1 MTRRDDRDRQ
11 IQVLRER
18 ISALSAASLRIGS
31 TLDLDTVLREI
42 AESARALTGARYAVI
57 TTVDDAGQ
65 LDDVVMS
72 GFTPAEQRRV
82 ESWDDSMGIFAVLRD
97 IDSPL
102 RVADM
107 PTYVAGHGFSTDG
120 VIINSFQGTPM
131 RHGHAHIGNFFLG
144 DKDGG
149 TEFTDDDEDLLVLFA
164 SQAAAAIANA
174 RTHRA
179 ERRARTSLEALVE
192 TSPFGVVV
200 FDAPTGHPV
209 SLNREARRIIA
220 SLREPGEPIERL
232 LEVVTCRLADGR
244 EIALDR
250 LSLGAVLSDAQSVRA
265 EEIELSAPDGRIVT
279 TLLNATPIHS
289 PEGPV
294 ESVVV
299 TLQDLAPLQ
308 ELERQRAAFLEMVSH
323 ELRAPLSAVK
333 GSAATLVETAATL
346 RRAEVRAFSRI
357 IVDQA
362 DHMRGLIGDL
372 LDAGRLDSG
381 TLSVAPEPTQVAALL
396 DRARNTFLAAG
407 SGHDVQIDLASDLP
421 PVMADRPRIVQ
432 VLNNL
437 LTNAARHSPER
448 SPIRV
453 EAVCDGARVA
463 ISVRDEGR
471 GIAPNRLPHLF
482 RRRTRIDA
490 HDGHRGAGIGL
501 GLAICKG
508 LVEAHGGRIRAASAG
523 PGQGANFTFTI
534 PAAMERR
541 EDAWRTSGPSS
552 VPGDERPRILVVDD
566 DPQALQ
572 FVRDALADA
581 DYQALVTDDHHDLP
595 ALIDSERPQ
604 LVLLDLM
611 LPDSDGI
618 ELMERVPQ
626 LAEQPVMFISAYG
639 RDETIAKALSSGAAD
654 YIVKPF
660 SATELVARVGA
671 ALRGRAEPAPF
682 VLGDLAI
689 HYDDRRVTLAGSP
702 VTLTATEFDLLRALS
717 INAGRVSTY
726 DALQRQVWGVRE
738 FAGTDVVRAFIKKLR
753 RKLRDDPKDPTYI
766 FNHRGV
772 GYRMVRSDELQT
784 APIEMSDRNQLPSR
798 GKVTG

>member
-1 MTRRDDRDRQ
+1 MVKIRSVSVTAGPEKRAVTREDDPNRR
-11 IQVLRER
+11 IEVLRER

-31 TLDLDTVLREI
+31 SLDLDTVLRGI
-42 AESARALTGARYAVI
+42 ADSARALTGARYAVI

-82 ESWDDSMGIFAVLRD
+82 EAWDDSMGIFAALRD
-97 IDSPL
+97 LDAPL

-107 PTYVAGHGFSTDG
+107 PAYVAGLGFSTDG
-120 VIINSFQGTPM
+120 VIISSFQGMPM
-131 RHGHAHIGNFFLG
+131 RHLHAHIGNFFLG
-144 DKDGG
+144 EKAGG
-149 TEFTDDDEDLLVLFA
+149 PEFTDEDEELLVLFA
-164 SQAAAAIANA
+164 SQAAAAVANA

-179 ERRARTSLEALVE
+179 ERRARAGIEALVE
-192 TSPFGVVV
+192 TSPYGVAV
-200 FDAPTGHPV
+200 FDVPTGRPV
-209 SLNREARRIIA
+209 SLNREARRIMGG
-220 SLREPGEPIERL
+220 LRTPGEPVERL
-232 LEVVTCRLADGR
+232 LEAVTCRLADGR

-250 LSLGAVLSDAQSVRA
+250 LSLGAVLSDAQPVRA
-265 EEIELSAPDGRIVT
+265 EEIELSVPDGRSVT

-299 TLQDLAPLQ
+299 TLQDLAPLR

-346 RRAEVRAFSRI
+346 DRAEVRAFSRI

-381 TLSVAPEPTQVAALL
+381 TLSVAPEPTQVAALV

-407 SGHDVQIDLASDLP
+407 SGHDVLIDLAGDLP
-421 PVMADRPRIVQ
+421 PVMADRPRVVQ

-437 LTNAARHSPER
+437 LANAARHSPER

-453 EAVCDGARVA
+453 DAVRDGVRVA
-463 ISVRDEGR
+463 VSVRDEGR
-471 GIAPNRLPHLF
+471 GIAPDRLARLF
-482 RRRTRIDA
+482 RRRARIEADDA
-490 HDGHRGAGIGL
+490 DPGAGIGL

-508 LVEAHGGRIRAASAG
+508 LVEAHGGRIRAASGG
-523 PGQGANFTFTI
+523 PGQGASFTFTL
-534 PAAMERR
+534 PAAGERA
-541 EDAWRTSGPSS
+541 EDAWRTPGPPSAR
-552 VPGDERPRILVVDD
+552 GRERPRILVVDD
-566 DPQALQ
+566 DPQTLR

-581 DYQALVTDDHHDLP
+581 DYDAHVTGDHHDLP
-595 ALIDSERPQ
+595 ALIDSERPD

-611 LPDSDGI
+611 LPDGDGI
-618 ELMERVPQ
+618 ELMGRVSQ
-626 LAEQPVMFISAYG
+626 LAEQPVIFISAYG
-639 RDETIAKALSSGAAD
+639 RDETVAQALACGAAD
-654 YIVKPF
+654 YVVKPF
-660 SATELVARVGA
+660 SATELVARIGA
-671 ALRGRAEPAPF
+671 ALRGRSEPAPF

-689 HYDDRRVTLAGSP
+689 RYDDRSVTLAGRP
-702 VTLTATEFDLLRALS
+702 VELTAMEFDLLRALS
-717 INAGRVSTY
+717 ANAGRVSTY
-726 DALQRQVWGVRE
+726 DALLRQVWSGRDVGG
-738 FAGTDVVRAFIKKLR
+738 AGVVRAFVKRLR
-753 RKLRDDPKDPTYI
+753 RKLRDDPKDPAYI

-772 GYRMVRSDELQT
+772 GYRMPRPNS
-784 APIEMSDRNQLPSR
+784 
-798 GKVTG
+798 G